1 MRRLAIA
8 FALGSTLYWLY
19 CIPQAFAGKVDNVKQ
34 AVKEKCNKEI
44 PIEILRDSVVRAY
57 DCQPEQEVTIASC
70 KIKCLKGGSGNV
82 VGQ

>member
-8 FALGSTLYWLY
+8 FALGLTLYPM
-19 CIPQAFAGKVDNVKQ
+19 PQASAGKVDSVKQ

-44 PIEILRDSVVRAY
+44 PIEILWDSVVRAY
-57 DCQPEQEVTIASC
+57 DCQSDQEVTVASC